1 MPKLADLI
9 QKAHPLHEISIRS
22 LRRVTLE
29 DPNFLPNDLI
39 LAREGEVIAGA
50 VLGARYRRVPEDRTD
65 RPVAYLKVIS
75 SAPFDESLMD
85 ELCGRME
92 DRLMEEGS
100 KRLEYSA
107 FASWHLL
114 PGVDLRYEKL
124 LNFLTGRGF
133 SKTGECVDY
142 VIDLQAFRVPE
153 RVVRLDEGLVGGGT
167 TIRLAEPGERERVR
181 DFVMERSGFNWSFET
196 ARAIG
201 PRGSGVWIAEEDGEI
216 IAFSVFGSLEDHWFG
231 PIGVSEEKR
240 KRGLGSALLFRT
252 LQSMKDLG
260 ITRAIIPWTGH
271 LYFYSQVP
279 GVVGLRH
286 YWMMGK
292 DL

>member
-1 MPKLADLI
+1 M
-9 QKAHPLHEISIRS
+9 
-22 LRRVTLE
+22 
-29 DPNFLPNDLI
+29 N
-39 LAREGEVIAGA
+39 
-50 VLGARYRRVPEDRTD
+50 
-65 RPVAYLKVIS
+65 
-75 SAPFDESLMD
+75 
-85 ELCGRME
+85 ELCERME
-92 DRLMEEGS
+92 ARLREEGS

-124 LNFLTGRGF
+124 LDFLLGRGF
-133 SKTGECVDY
+133 RKSGECVDY
-142 VIDLQAFRVPE
+142 VIDLQAFRIPG
-153 RVVRLDEGLVGGGT
+153 RVVRLEEDLVGGGT
-167 TIRLAEPGERERVR
+167 TIRLAEPGEKDRIR
-181 DFVMERSGFNWSFET
+181 DFVREKSGFSWSFEA

-201 PRGSGVWIAEEDGEI
+201 PKGSGVWIAEDGGDI
-216 IAFSVFGSLEDHWFG
+216 TAFSVFGALEHHWFG
-231 PIGVSEEKR
+231 PIGVSEDRR
-240 KRGLGSALLFRT
+240 KKGLGSVLLFKT

-260 ITRAIIPWTGH
+260 IPRAIIPWTGH